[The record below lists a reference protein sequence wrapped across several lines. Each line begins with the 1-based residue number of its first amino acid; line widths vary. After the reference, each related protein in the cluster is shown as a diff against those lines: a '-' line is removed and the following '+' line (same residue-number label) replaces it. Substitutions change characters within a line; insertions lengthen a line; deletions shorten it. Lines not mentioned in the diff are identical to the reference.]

1 MIYHGATC
9 YFLLGIRSH
18 GSRTRLPPKAVT
30 RARFQKR
37 TGDLQ
42 SVHTE
47 VLGAFGDPKKGRAGH
62 PHRTI

>member
-1 MIYHGATC
+1 MVSSC
-9 YFLLGIRSH
+9 VWSH
-18 GSRTRLPPKAVT
+18 GSRTRVPPKAVT

-47 VLGAFGDPKKGRAGH
+47 VLGAFGDTPGKKEGQGTPIELSR
-62 PHRTI
+62 I